1 MTDIT
6 RRTLLATAGTAA
18 VTLAA
23 GFPVKAEDRKS
34 VRIGYIVSKTGVN
47 APGAGTT
54 TIPNYELWAA
64 DVKAAGGLALPN
76 GSRLPLEVIAYDD
89 RSQTEEVVRGIERL
103 ARQDKV
109 DFILPPWGTGFNLAV
124 APLMDRFGYPQ
135 LIGTSLI
142 PDEIDVH
149 AKWKRSF
156 WFLGS
161 ASDYATALNAVV
173 ISSGDATNKKVAI
186 ISVADGFGIELVKEA
201 RLKLPEAGLEIVMDK
216 SYPIGTQDFASLLN
230 EAAASGADIFMALSY
245 PPDTFA
251 ITKQARLNSY
261 NPKIF
266 YTGVGTSF
274 PIYSDINEGKVEG
287 VMSLGGIDVSRQEMQ
302 GYIERHKKLIGA
314 PPDYW
319 ASSVI
324 YSSLQILQQAIQR
337 RGLDRDAVTEEIA
350 TGTFET
356 IIGSITLQANRMTDL
371 WLLGQWQGGVFV
383 GVAPADR
390 QGALPPVVP
399 KPAWA

>member
-1 MTDIT
+1 MKLT
-6 RRTLLATAGTAA
+6 RRSVIAGAGSAA
-18 VTLAA
+18 VLAA
-23 GFPVKAEDRKS
+23 ALPARAADDRTSVK
-34 VRIGYIVSKTGVN
+34 IGYIVSKTGVN
-47 APGAGTT
+47 APGAGST

-64 DVKAAGGLALPN
+64 DVKAAGGLKLPD
-76 GSRLPLEVIAYDD
+76 GSRLPLEIVAYDD

-109 DFILPPWGTGFNLAV
+109 DFILSPWGTAFNLAV

-161 ASDYATALNAVV
+161 AGDYASALGAVA
-173 ISSGDATNKKVAI
+173 SSAGDVTNKKVAV

-201 RLKLPEAGLEIVMDK
+201 RIKLPEAGVEIVMDK
-216 SYPIGTQDFASLLN
+216 SYPIGTQDFAGLLN
-230 EAAASGADIFMALSY
+230 EAAASGADIFMALPY

-251 ITKQARLNSY
+251 ITKQARLNAY

-274 PIYSDINEGKVEG
+274 PVFSDINEGKVEG

-302 GYIERHKKLIGA
+302 SYVERHKKLIGA

-324 YSSLQILQQAIQR
+324 YSSLQILEQAIAR
-337 RGLDRDAVTEEIA
+337 KGLDRDAVTEEIA
-350 TGTFET
+350 TGSFDT
-356 IIGSITLQANRMTDL
+356 IIGTVKLLENRMTDL

-390 QGALPPVVP
+390 QGALPAVVP
-399 KPAWA
+399 KPDWA

>member
-1 MTDIT
+1 MIDIT

-64 DVKAAGGLALPN
+64 DVKAAGGLAMP
-76 GSRLPLEVIAYDD
+76 GGGRLPLEIIAYDD

-135 LIGTSLI
+135 LVGTSLI

-161 ASDYATALNAVV
+161 AGDYAAALAAVV
-173 ISSGDATNKKVAI
+173 ISAGDATNKKVAI
-186 ISVADGFGIELVKEA
+186 ISVADGFGIEMVKEA
-201 RLKLPEAGLEIVMDK
+201 RVKLPEAGLEIVMDK

-251 ITKQARLNSY
+251 ITKQSRLNNY
-261 NPKIF
+261 NPKVF

-324 YSSLQILQQAIQR
+324 YSSLQILQQAIER
-337 RGLDRDAVTEEIA
+337 CGLDRDAVTEEIA
-350 TGTFET
+350 TGTFDT
-356 IIGSITLQANRMTDL
+356 IIGSITLQGNRMTDL
-371 WLLGQWQGGVFV
+371 WLLGQWQDGVFV

-390 QGALPPVVP
+390 QGALPPVMP

>member
-1 MTDIT
+1 MVELT
-6 RRTLLATAGTAA
+6 RRNVLAAAGSAA
-18 VTLAA
+18 VALAA
-23 GFPVKAEDRKS
+23 GFPARAESRTS

-64 DVKAAGGLALPN
+64 DVKAAGGLAMPD
-76 GSRLPLEVIAYDD
+76 GSRLPLEIVAYDD

-109 DFILPPWGTGFNLAV
+109 DFILSPWGTAFNLAV

-161 ASDYATALNAVV
+161 AGDYASALAAVTL
-173 ISSGDATNKKVAI
+173 SAGDATNKKVAI
-186 ISVADGFGIELVKEA
+186 ISVADGFGIELVKQA
-201 RLKLPEAGLEIVMDK
+201 RAKLPEAGMQIVMDK

-230 EAAASGADIFMALSY
+230 EAAGSGADIFMALSY

-274 PIYSDINEGKVEG
+274 PVFSDINEGKVEG

-302 GYIERHKKLIGA
+302 GYVERHKKLIGA

-324 YSSLQILQQAIQR
+324 YSSLQILQQAIAR
-337 RGLDRDAVTEEIA
+337 RGVDRDAVTQEIA
-350 TGTFET
+350 TGSFDT
-356 IIGSITLQANRMTDL
+356 IIGTIKLSENRMTDL

-390 QGALPPVVP
+390 PGALPAVVP

>member
-142 PDEIDVH
+142 PDEIDVQ

>member
-1 MTDIT
+1 MRLT
-6 RRTLLATAGTAA
+6 RRSILAGAGSAA
-18 VTLAA
+18 VLAA
-23 GFPVKAEDRKS
+23 GFSARAADDRKS
-34 VRIGYIVSKTGVN
+34 VKIGYVVSKTGVN
-47 APGAGTT
+47 APGAGST

-64 DVKAAGGLALPN
+64 DVKAAGGLKLPD
-76 GSRLPLEVIAYDD
+76 GSRLPIEVVAYDD
-89 RSQTEEVVRGIERL
+89 RSTTEEVVRGIERL

-109 DFILPPWGTGFNLAV
+109 DFILPPWGTAFNLAV

-156 WFLGS
+156 WFLGA
-161 ASDYATALNAVV
+161 ASGYASTFADAVKAA
-173 ISSGDATNKKVAI
+173 GDATNKKLAI

-216 SYPIGTQDFASLLN
+216 SYPIGTQDFTGLLN
-230 EAAASGADIFMALSY
+230 EVAASGADVFMALSY
-245 PPDTFA
+245 PPDSFA
-251 ITKQARLNSY
+251 IAKQARLNSF
-261 NPKIF
+261 NPKVF

-287 VMSLGGIDVSRQEMQ
+287 VMSLGGIDNSRPEMQ
-302 GYIERHKKLIGA
+302 AYVARHKKLLGT

-324 YSSLQILQQAIQR
+324 YTSLQILQQAIER

-350 TGTFET
+350 SGSFET
-356 IIGSITLQANRMTDL
+356 IIGNVKLKKNRMTDL
-371 WLLGQWQGGVFV
+371 WLLGQWQGGKFV
-383 GVAPADR
+383 GVGPADR
-390 QGALPPVVP
+390 AGAVKAVIP

>member
-1 MTDIT
+1 MTELT
-6 RRTLLATAGTAA
+6 RRKLLATAGTAA

-23 GFPVKAEDRKS
+23 GLPVRAEDRKS

-64 DVKAAGGLALPN
+64 DVKAAGGMTMPD
-76 GSRLPLEVIAYDD
+76 GSKLPLEVIAYDD
-89 RSQTEEVVRGIERL
+89 RSQTEDVVRGIERL

-135 LIGTSLI
+135 LICTSLI
-142 PDEIDVH
+142 PDEIDVN

-156 WFLGS
+156 WFLGT
-161 ASDYATALNAVV
+161 ASDYAGALAAVA
-173 ISSGDATNKKVAI
+173 SSADSATNKKVAV
-186 ISVADGFGIELVKEA
+186 ISVADGFGIEEVREVRKQ
-201 RLKLPEAGLEIVMDK
+201 LPAAGLEIVMDK
-216 SYPIGTQDFASLLN
+216 SYPIGTQDFAGLLS

-251 ITKQARLNSY
+251 ITKQARLTSY
-261 NPKIF
+261 NPKVF

-274 PIYSDINEGKVEG
+274 PIFSDINEGKVEG
-287 VMSLGGIDVSRQEMQ
+287 VMSLGGIDNSIPEMQ
-302 GYIERHKKLIGA
+302 SYIERHKKLIGS

-319 ASSVI
+319 ASSII
-324 YSSLQILQQAIQR
+324 YSSLQILQQSIAR

-350 TGTFET
+350 TGTFDT
-356 IIGSITLQANRMTDL
+356 VIGKIKLEGNRMVDL
-371 WLLGQWQGGVFV
+371 WTLGQWQGGIFV
-383 GVAPADR
+383 GVIPADR
-390 QGALPPVVP
+390 AGALAPLLP

>member
-64 DVKAAGGLALPN
+64 DVKAAGGLASPD

-142 PDEIDVH
+142 PDEIDVQ

-161 ASDYATALNAVV
+161 ASDYASALNAVV

-287 VMSLGGIDVSRQEMQ
+287 VMSLGGIDISRQEMQ

>member
-1 MTDIT
+1 MFEMT
-6 RRTLLATAGTAA
+6 RRALLAAAGTTATA
-18 VTLAA
+18 LTV
-23 GFPVKAEDRKS
+23 GFPARADDRKT

-64 DVKAAGGLALPN
+64 DVKAAGGLEMPD
-76 GSRLPLEVIAYDD
+76 GSRLPLEIVAYDD
-89 RSQTEEVVRGIERL
+89 RSQTEDVVRGIERL

-142 PDEIDVH
+142 PNEIDVQ

-161 ASDYATALNAVV
+161 AGDYAVALGAVV
-173 ISSGDATNKKVAI
+173 MSSGDATNKKVAI
-186 ISVADGFGIELVKEA
+186 VSVADGFGIELVKEA
-201 RLKLPEAGLEIVMDK
+201 RVKLPEAGLEIVMDK

-251 ITKQARLNSY
+251 ITKQARLNTY

-274 PIYSDINEGKVEG
+274 PIYSDINEGKVDG
-287 VMSLGGIDVSRQEMQ
+287 VMSLGGIDISRQEMQ
-302 GYIERHKKLIGA
+302 GYIERHKKLTGA

-337 RGLDRDAVTEEIA
+337 RGLNRDAVTEEIA

-356 IIGSITLQANRMTDL
+356 IIGSITLQDNRMTDL

-383 GVAPADR
+383 GVAPANR

-399 KPAWA
+399 KPVWA

>member
-1 MTDIT
+1 
-6 RRTLLATAGTAA
+6 
-18 VTLAA
+18 
-23 GFPVKAEDRKS
+23 
-34 VRIGYIVSKTGVN
+34 VN

-64 DVKAAGGLALPN
+64 DVKAAGGLAMP
-76 GSRLPLEVIAYDD
+76 GGGRLPLEIIAYDD

-135 LIGTSLI
+135 LVGTSLI

-149 AKWKRSF
+149 TKWKRSF

-161 ASDYATALNAVV
+161 AGDYAAALAAVV
-173 ISSGDATNKKVAI
+173 ISAGDATNKKVAI

-201 RLKLPEAGLEIVMDK
+201 RVKLPEAGLEIVMDK

-251 ITKQARLNSY
+251 ITKQSRLNNY
-261 NPKIF
+261 NPKVF

-324 YSSLQILQQAIQR
+324 YSSLQILQQAIER

-350 TGTFET
+350 TGTFDT
-356 IIGSITLQANRMTDL
+356 IIGSITLQGNRMTDL
-371 WLLGQWQGGVFV
+371 WLLGQWQDGVFV

-390 QGALPPVVP
+390 QGALPPVMP
-399 KPAWA
+399 KPGWA

>member
-1 MTDIT
+1 MVELT
-6 RRTLLATAGTAA
+6 RRNVLVAAGSAA
-18 VTLAA
+18 VALAA
-23 GFPVKAEDRKS
+23 GLPARAESRTS

-64 DVKAAGGLALPN
+64 DVKAAGGLAMPD
-76 GSRLPLEVIAYDD
+76 GSRLPLEIIAYDD

-109 DFILPPWGTGFNLAV
+109 DFILSPWGTAFNLAV

-161 ASDYATALNAVV
+161 AGDYASALAAVTL
-173 ISSGDATNKKVAI
+173 SAGDATNKKVAI
-186 ISVADGFGIELVKEA
+186 ISVADGFGIELVKQA
-201 RLKLPEAGLEIVMDK
+201 RAKLPEAGMQIVMDK

-230 EAAASGADIFMALSY
+230 EAAGSGADIFMALSY

-274 PIYSDINEGKVEG
+274 PVFSDINEGKVEG

-302 GYIERHKKLIGA
+302 GYVERHKKLIGA

-324 YSSLQILQQAIQR
+324 YSSLEILQQAIAR
-337 RGLDRDAVTEEIA
+337 RGLDRDAVTQEIA
-350 TGTFET
+350 SGSFDT
-356 IIGSITLQANRMTDL
+356 IIGTIKLSENRMTDL

-390 QGALPPVVP
+390 PGALPAVVP